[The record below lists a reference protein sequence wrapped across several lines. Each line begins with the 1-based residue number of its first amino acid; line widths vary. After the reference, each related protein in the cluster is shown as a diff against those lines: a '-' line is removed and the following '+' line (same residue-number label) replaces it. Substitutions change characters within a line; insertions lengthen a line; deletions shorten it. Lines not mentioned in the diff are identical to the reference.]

1 MIATCHATG
10 ALWRLGYPEQAL
22 QRSHE
27 ALTLACELSHPFS
40 LAFYQHV
47 AGDGRA
53 EVY

>member
-1 MIATCHATG
+1 M
-10 ALWRLGYPEQAL
+10 

-27 ALTLACELSHPFS
+27 ALTLACELSHPLS

-47 AGDGRA
+47 ADDGRA